1 MKNAIYKSL
10 NKAQVNIDKDVFEYG
25 WYAFK
30 QYFTFLIIMIPLSI
44 LTQSI
49 DEFILFI
56 ISFIPF
62 RKYLGGFHFNN
73 AIFCTF
79 FSILFSIIIVIVL
92 PNSFNIET
100 LPNTSFFKYGMI
112 IFLLFSIIVSLI
124 GPVDHP
130 NKQLC
135 EEEKQIFKQKALI
148 TLFAEFVAFCGFLL
162 INKKSSSII
171 LYTTLF
177 CLFNLLCG
185 KIRMLFFE
193 RK

>member
-62 RKYLGGFHFNN
+62 RKYL
-73 AIFCTF
+73 AD
-79 FSILFSIIIVIVL
+79 SIL
-92 PNSFNIET
+92 T
-100 LPNTSFFKYGMI
+100 M
-112 IFLLFSIIVSLI
+112 LFSA
-124 GPVDHP
+124 P
-130 NKQLC
+130 
-135 EEEKQIFKQKALI
+135 FF
-148 TLFAEFVAFCGFLL
+148 LFYFL
-162 INKKSSSII
+162 S
-171 LYTTLF
+171 
-177 CLFNLLCG
+177 
-185 KIRMLFFE
+185 
-193 RK
+193 